1 MQEHFVHALV
11 LSKKPYGEFNAR
23 VVLYTKELG
32 KISARVQSVY
42 KLTSKLAAHS
52 EPGMVIEARL
62 VETKGF
68 QLVDALMTR
77 PLILPSM
84 STLEAKRQ
92 LEILHLIEAVSFEGH
107 PDTHLWDLVEAPG
120 LTGLQVLKTLGFDP
134 EHAKCFYCGAD
145 KPVHFIL
152 AESHYACENC
162 YRRIARSS
170 KRFQLVGSTG

>member
-1 MQEHFVHALV
+1 MNGLI
-11 LSKKPYGEFNAR
+11 LSKKAFGEFNAR

-32 KISARVQSVY
+32 KVSVRVQSVY
-42 KLTSKLAAHS
+42 KITSKLAGHT
-52 EPGMVIEARL
+52 EPGMIIQARL

-68 QLVDALMTR
+68 QLVDAFMMR
-77 PLILPSM
+77 SIIGSQM
-84 STLEAKRQ
+84 SVLEMKRQ

-107 PDTHLWDLVEAPG
+107 PDTHLWDLIEAPG

-170 KRFQLVGSTG
+170 KRFQLVGSTS